1 MYTSLCIVVRSTTA
15 WSFKV
20 CSIHRFL
27 WAVSVSRVHCLLASH
42 LVRVC
47 TYVGSRQGISAKWF
61 WAFWGLV
68 DWAVSV
74 SEVEAL
80 YEMFKKISGSVF
92 DDGLIHKVVFPH
104 PNFSPP
110 LSHALLF
117 LFPSLAPHIV
127 YLYLHPTVESWLK
140 SVHSVMAAHHCY
152 ICLER
157 WWLSDTSWVTL
168 IWSWLLWLL
177 Y

>member
-1 MYTSLCIVVRSTTA
+1 MCTSWCIMYTSLCIMVRSTTA

-20 CSIHRFL
+20 CSIHCFL
-27 WAVSVSRVHCLLASH
+27 WAVSVSRVHCLLTSH
-42 LVRVC
+42 LLRVC
-47 TYVGSRQGISAKWF
+47 TYVWSGQEISAKWF

-68 DWAVSV
+68 DRAVSV

-80 YEMFKKISGSVF
+80 YEMFKKISGLVF
-92 DDGLIHKVVFPH
+92 DDGLIHKV
-104 PNFSPP
+104 
-110 LSHALLF
+110 
-117 LFPSLAPHIV
+117 
-127 YLYLHPTVESWLK
+127 YLHHTVKSWSK

-168 IWSWLLWLL
+168 IWSWLLSLS